1 MTPSV
6 LSAPAVTGLPRLLLR
21 IEGVAVLAA
30 ATLAYAARDGSWLLS
45 AALFL
50 LPDLAMVGYLRGAAF
65 GALAYNLAHS
75 HVAPALLA
83 AAGLALGAETAVLAA
98 LVWAAH
104 IGFDRALGYGL
115 KYSDGFRATHLGA
128 IGAARVARR
137 R

>member
-21 IEGVAVLAA
+21 LEGLAVLAL
-30 ATLAYAARDGSWLLS
+30 ATLAYAARDGGWLLY

-50 LPDLAMVGYLRGAAF
+50 LPDLAMAGYLRGAAF

-75 HVAPALLA
+75 HLAPALLA
-83 AAGLALGAETAVLAA
+83 AAGLALGVEPAVPAA

-115 KYSDGFRATHLGA
+115 KYPEGFRATHLGA
-128 IGAARVARR
+128 IGAARGAGRR
-137 R
+137 